1 MGLTQ
6 STLIDINKHNV
17 LLQLRYNIFMNELQK
32 QRRLR
37 QKRHDNKIKE
47 LNAKIKELDDKINSL
62 EFRR

>member
-32 QRRLR
+32 
-37 QKRHDNKIKE
+37 RHDNKIKE

-62 EFRR
+62 ELRR

>member
-32 QRRLR
+32 
-37 QKRHDNKIKE
+37 RHDNKIKE
-47 LNAKIKELDDKINSL
+47 LNEKIKELDDKINSL
-62 EFRR
+62 ELRR